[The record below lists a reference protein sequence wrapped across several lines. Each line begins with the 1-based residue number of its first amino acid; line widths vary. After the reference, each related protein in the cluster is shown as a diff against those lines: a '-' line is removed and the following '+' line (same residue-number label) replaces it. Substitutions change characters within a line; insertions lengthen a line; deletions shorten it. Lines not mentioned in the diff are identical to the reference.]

1 MWLFDRGA
9 PMKRWLLIP
18 LGALAVGAVWLAL
31 DPERRGAVPA
41 AVGLTTPPA
50 AAAKKKPICDYPVN
64 PRVAAPVDCIPQHLA
79 NLPPDPGPEGKL
91 TIDGIDSDK
100 DGMRDDVQR
109 WIATEWGHSE
119 IAVKAL
125 TIYAQGRLF
134 EVHHGDE
141 LGRENTRELGP
152 ELMRMSVCM
161 SRLETPAMR
170 EGRAYDRLGNVVT
183 NTPERWKRSREFDQH
198 FANSI
203 LDLPNVTSTE
213 ACGFDPEALAA
224 KSGEQTIEAQL
235 KAERTESEQREE
247 RESVSSPGR

>member
-125 TIYAQGRLF
+125 TLAAQGRLRD
-134 EVHHGDE
+134 VHYGDS
-141 LGRENTRELGP
+141 LGKEETRKLGP
-152 ELMRMSVCM
+152 EG
-161 SRLETPAMR
+161 SRRIACTSALETVEMQ
-170 EGRAYDRLGNVVT
+170 EGRAFRRLSLQIT
-183 NTPERWKRSREFDQH
+183 NTPERWKRAREFDYM

-203 LDLPNVTSTE
+203 LSAFTGTPTE
-213 ACGFDPEALAA
+213 ACGFDPDALAA
-224 KSGEQTIEAQL
+224 REGKQTIAAQL
-235 KAERTESEQREE
+235 TAERTESEQREA